1 MAGQLWSTSADG
13 GYLANPELS
22 DKMRFAS
29 YELARFRQFCDV
41 KVDGMK
47 GKADTMNFDK
57 ILKLATGGGTLVET
71 TTVPSDKFTISK
83 GTLTIT
89 EYGNKIPYTGKLEA
103 LSMFDIKSPVQ
114 QRLRD
119 DIKDV
124 LDAAAGAQF
133 TSAEYKAVLT
143 ATDAVTFTTNGTA
156 TAMATSN
163 LHTVN
168 VRKIV
173 SYMKKK
179 SIPQLAKGGYAC
191 IGAID
196 AIGALYTA
204 FQALIQYTKPELI
217 FNGEVGRYYDCSF
230 IEENNVLDDE
240 IGAGTAYASAVFL
253 GGDAVMEGIAV
264 AEELRSDVPTDLGRS
279 KAIGWYYLGGF
290 QKIWSY
296 AADAQENLVHVTSA

>member
-1 MAGQLWSTSADG
+1 MAGQTWGTAADG
-13 GYLANPELS
+13 GYLANPDLS
-22 DKMRFAS
+22 DKLRFAA

-103 LSMFDIKSPVQ
+103 VSKFDIKSPIQ

-124 LDAAAGAQF
+124 LDAAAGSEF
-133 TSAEYKAVLT
+133 TSAEFIAVCT
-143 ATDAVTFTTNGTA
+143 ATDGIVSTTNGTA
-156 TAMATSN
+156 TATAAAN
-163 LHTVN
+163 LHTTN

-179 SIPQLAKGGYAC
+179 SIPQLSKGGYAC

-204 FQALIQYTKPELI
+204 FQALIQYTKPELM
-217 FNGEVGRYYDCSF
+217 FNGEVGRYYNCVF
-230 IEENNVLDDE
+230 IEENNVLSDA
-240 IGAGTAYASAVFL
+240 IGSSSAYAEAVFL
-253 GGDAVMEGIAV
+253 GGDAVMEGISI
-264 AEELRSDVPTDLGRS
+264 AEELRSDTPTDLGRS

-296 AADAQENLVHVTSA
+296 AADSQENIVYVTSA